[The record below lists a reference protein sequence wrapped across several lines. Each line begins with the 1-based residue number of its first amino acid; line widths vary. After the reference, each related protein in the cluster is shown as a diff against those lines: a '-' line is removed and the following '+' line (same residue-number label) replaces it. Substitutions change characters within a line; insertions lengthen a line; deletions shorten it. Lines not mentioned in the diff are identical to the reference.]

1 MFRLVFSVIILF
13 AAVPLLAAET
23 PPDLEILSS
32 SRSGFSAALS
42 FAGATVS
49 AAKVDQLPSRAGM
62 VYLAAGTDET
72 VPVAVISFIVP
83 PGAKAVLQQ
92 HSLSPGAKLPK
103 QVSSALAGDEA
114 YQIRLIDP
122 VSVRGI
128 LIAKVVVPMQ
138 MARSGALYSAASAD
152 ISVWFTGAAEPSQ
165 QIPAD
170 PFSRILEKTVANW
183 EEARKWGKAIPTT
196 LASDEYDP
204 FSKSTNW
211 VRVRTLTRGV
221 YKITRTDL
229 SVAGIDVAS
238 VDPATFRVFS
248 AGGKRLPTLPLA
260 PRDSLSEI
268 AIAVYDQDGVFS
280 GDDFIMFYGT
290 GSDFWQWSDGMK
302 YNQHPYSD
310 RNIYYL
316 TWGGTFDNAPRRM
329 STVDAAFV
337 LGAVD
342 TLTSYTDYIHF
353 EENRL
358 LNKVDGEIDDYF
370 TWYWQDVSSF
380 TLNFN
385 MPAGLSGAESRM
397 KMKIYGNN
405 LSLALNGTILADDS
419 VPDGLTYYY
428 TTDKFSPGLNQLDV
442 VVTPRLGV
450 TLMDYFEVYYPRPL
464 SLTSSEE
471 LVFSAPAEATDGTV
485 YAYEITKPTGDSYLL
500 DITDPVNQ
508 KLIQTGDVNGLMTFG
523 SAVTDNSGH
532 LFVAVTPSALRTPA
546 SIVKTEI
553 DDIRS
558 PNNRADLIIV
568 THDNFYN
575 QALDFAA
582 YRQSR
587 DNVFTRV
594 VKTSDIYAQFSGG
607 LIDPVAI
614 RDFLGYAYRNWS
626 GNPPSYCLLVGDG
639 VYDFR
644 NYLGTGAVNYVPPYV
659 VDVDSTVS
667 DENFAYF
674 DKIGELD
681 SDHSFD
687 TLSTPI
693 DRGVDMVIARWP
705 INSSSEFEVVAEKM
719 KSYESSS
726 NFGRWRNLI
735 TLIAD
740 DQYHGS
746 SSSEDQHTKDSET
759 LADFY
764 IPGRFD
770 LNKIY
775 AVDYPFGVGREKPE
789 VREDIIRAINSGT
802 LLVNYVG
809 HGNPNVWADERI
821 FRRTQD
827 IPRLNNHDMLPLIFN
842 ASCSIGFFDDP
853 LLEGMA
859 EDFLSYAKGGAVG
872 TVSATR
878 LVYSR
883 PNALFNQTSFYYLFG
898 GYGFTIAEAVYVAKL
913 VRQATGSQINDRK
926 YIYIGDP
933 LTRLGFAP
941 LSVDFEQIQPD
952 SFVAL
957 TATHLNGVIKD
968 ENGNVQSGFNG
979 LAEVSAFDDRRQR
992 IVTLNQFLD
1001 VSFSEYGPEIYR
1013 GKVDVTNG
1021 RFDLTFV
1028 VPKDISYGGS
1038 DARISCYASDKSA
1051 GAAGYREPI
1060 AIGGINTSVN
1070 DTIGPDIRVYF
1081 ANDPAKTDGAVV
1093 NENARV
1099 TVDLADSL
1107 GINLSGEIGHAIEMT
1122 FDDDPA
1128 LTTVLNDSFT
1138 YIPGSYQEGT
1148 ITTHLPDLS
1157 IGTHKVDV
1165 KAWDSANNSSLRTVN
1180 FEVRNQTGLEIEELL
1195 CYPNPVVSGCEF
1207 SYVLTEP
1214 ASDVR
1219 LKIFTLSGLEI
1230 YATDGLPGQEG
1241 YNGGVAWNGRDADG
1255 DVIAN
1260 GVYIFQLSASGSLY
1274 TTGGSDDNK
1283 ATATSKLIIM
1293 K

>member
-1 MFRLVFSVIILF
+1 MFRLVFSAIILF
-13 AAVPLLAAET
+13 AAVPLLAAEIS
-23 PPDLEILSS
+23 PDLKILSS
-32 SRSGFSAALS
+32 AKSGFSATLS
-42 FAGATVS
+42 FGSTTALAPNIGTS
-49 AAKVDQLPSRAGM
+49 PSRAGI
-62 VYLAAGTDET
+62 VYLSAGTDQT
-72 VPVAVISFIVP
+72 VPEAVVSFIVP
-83 PGAKAVLQQ
+83 PGARPVLQQ
-92 HSLSPGAKLPK
+92 QSLALGSKLPG
-103 QVSSALAGDEA
+103 QVGTVLASGEA

-122 VSVRGI
+122 ISVRGI
-128 LIAKVVVPMQ
+128 QIAKVVVPMQ
-138 MARSGALYSAASAD
+138 LVRAGASYGVSSAN
-152 ISVWFTGAAEPSQ
+152 ISVAFTGMSQPSEP
-165 QIPAD
+165 IPSD
-170 PFSRILEKTVANW
+170 PFSRLLAQTVANW
-183 EEARKWGKAIPTT
+183 EEARRWGKAIPTA

-211 VRVRTLTRGV
+211 VRVRTLSQGV
-221 YKITRTDL
+221 YRITRTDL

-238 VDPATFRVFS
+238 VDPATFRIFN
-248 AGGKRLPTLPLA
+248 AGGKRLPTAPLA

-268 AIAVYDQDGVFS
+268 AIAVHDQDGIFS
-280 GDDFIMFYGT
+280 GDDFIMFYAT
-290 GSDFWQWSDGMK
+290 GSDFWEWSDGME

-316 TWGGTFDNAPRRM
+316 TWGGTFGYPPRRM
-329 STVDAAFV
+329 VTINGTSLA
-337 LGAVD
+337 GAVD
-342 TLTSYTDYIHF
+342 TLTSYTDYLHF

-358 LNKVDGEIDDYF
+358 LNKVDGEIEDYF

-397 KMKIYGNN
+397 KMKIYGNDLN
-405 LSLALNGTILADDS
+405 LALNGTSLAEDS

-428 TTDKFSPGLNQLDV
+428 TTDKFSPGLNQFDV
-442 VVTPRLGV
+442 VVTPRLGAS
-450 TLMDYFEVYYPRPL
+450 LMDYFEVYYPRPL
-464 SLTSSEE
+464 VLTSSEE
-471 LVFSAPAEATDGTV
+471 LVFSAPEVAMAGAV
-485 YAYEITKPTGDSYLL
+485 YAYRVAKPAGDSYVL
-500 DITDPVNQ
+500 DITDFANQ
-508 KLIQTGDVNGLMTFG
+508 KLIETSDSDGSMTFG
-523 SAVTDNSGH
+523 SVIGESSGH
-532 LFVAVTPSALRTPA
+532 LFVAVTPSAMRSPA

-558 PNNRADLIIV
+558 PNNRADLIII
-568 THDNFYN
+568 THDNFYSR
-575 QALDFAA
+575 ALDFAS
-582 YRQSR
+582 YRRSH

-594 VKTSDIYAQFSGG
+594 VKISDIYAQFSGG

-644 NYLGTGAVNYVPPYV
+644 NNLGTGAVNYVPPYV

-687 TLSTPI
+687 TLTTPV

-705 INSSSEFEVVAEKM
+705 VNSSSEFDVVAEKM

-759 LADFY
+759 LADSY

-898 GYGFTIAEAVYVAKL
+898 GYDFTIAEAVYVAKL
-913 VRQATGSQINDRK
+913 VRQSTSSQINDRK

-941 LSVDFEQIQPD
+941 LSVDFEQIEPD

-957 TATHLNGVIKD
+957 TATHLSGAIKD
-968 ENGNVQSGFNG
+968 DNGNVQSGFNG

-992 IVTLNQFLD
+992 VVALNEVLN
-1001 VSFSEYGPEIYR
+1001 VSYSEYGPEIYR

-1038 DARISCYASDKSA
+1038 DARISCYASDENA

-1070 DTIGPDIRVYF
+1070 DTTGPEIRVYF

-1099 TVDLADSL
+1099 TIDLADSL

-1128 LTTVLNDSFT
+1128 LTSVLNDSFT
-1138 YIPGSYQEGT
+1138 YIAGSYQEGT
-1148 ITTHLPDLS
+1148 ITTHLPDLNF
-1157 IGTHKVDV
+1157 GAHKVEV
-1165 KAWDSANNSSLRTVN
+1165 KAWDSANNSSLRAVN

-1207 SYVLTEP
+1207 SYVLTES

-1255 DVIAN
+1255 DAIAN
-1260 GVYIFQLSASGSLY
+1260 GVYIFQLSASGGLY
-1274 TTGGSDDNK
+1274 TSGGSDDNK
-1283 ATATSKLIIM
+1283 ATATGKLIIM